1 MPRLETIRT
10 MPSKSTKTNKPDA
23 SLAALPDPQTALT
36 ELSRRYVRQWISLL
50 LRIVALGILTAIL
63 VRQSP
68 WLAQNRVLLD
78 SLSGVLALW
87 PFFNGMGKLYAWR
100 IALGRKYAEAERW
113 SDAAQTLAPV
123 GGIQGRLFDMT
134 GEGRYWLA
142 VALQG
147 IGKEQEAR
155 ELLSW
160 VAALPGGEWAKRA
173 KEPLPSGNPAPSKA
187 S

>member
-1 MPRLETIRT
+1 
-10 MPSKSTKTNKPDA
+10 MPSKSPKTNNPPA
-23 SLAALPDPQTALT
+23 AVSTLPEPETALP
-36 ELSRRYVRQWISLL
+36 ELSRRYIRQWISLL
-50 LRIVALGILTAIL
+50 FRIVALGILTATL
-63 VRQSP
+63 VRQSS
-68 WLAQNRVLLD
+68 WLEQNRILLD

-87 PFFNGMGKLYAWR
+87 PFFTGMGKLYLWR
-100 IALGRKYAEAERW
+100 IALGRKYAEADRW

-123 GGIQGRLFDMT
+123 GGIQGRLFDVT

-142 VALQG
+142 LALHG
-147 IGKEQEAR
+147 IGKKQEAR

-173 KEPLPSGNPAPSKA
+173 TEPLPIGNAARSEA

>member
-1 MPRLETIRT
+1 
-10 MPSKSTKTNKPDA
+10 MPSKSKKPHKPEA
-23 SLAALPDPQTALT
+23 AAAPTGLPEPATALP
-36 ELSRRYVRQWISLL
+36 ELSRRYVRLWVSLL
-50 LRIVALGILTAIL
+50 VRIVALGILTAIL
-63 VRQSP
+63 VRQSL
-68 WLAQNRVLLD
+68 WLEQNRILLD

-87 PFFNGMGKLYAWR
+87 PFFTGMGKLYAWR

-113 SDAAQTLAPV
+113 ADAAPTLAPV
-123 GGIQGRLFDMT
+123 GGIQGRLFDVT

-142 VALQG
+142 RALHG
-147 IGKEQEAR
+147 IGKEAEAK

-173 KEPLPSGNPAPSKA
+173 RDPLPAGNPTHSKA